1 MTTDETYYWVWSENL
16 QLSYYDHPPFI
27 AWLFWLGHPFEFL
40 GNAVRWPTVL
50 MGHLTLLVW
59 LYIWKETISEN
70 LEKYSWWI
78 ILALFSPLIGFGS
91 LILTPDIP
99 LIFFWSLSLLFFFR
113 ILQKK
118 SSLDYILLGVFL
130 GLGFCSKYHIVIFVI
145 MALIYLFAEKKWKE
159 INFRFVPYTL
169 LFGFIFSLPVL
180 IWNFEHDFISFQ
192 FQLKHGL
199 AKEGYEFYW
208 TWSYVLAQFL
218 VLFPSIVWVACKVRF
233 QGYQRAFLYFAW
245 GPLIFFFLTS
255 FKGLVEVNWP
265 IVAYPAFFV
274 LAVLGARR
282 ITPILSAAGFCVGL
296 FLIIVSHLLYP
307 WIPQAPEKIEEFD
320 QFKPILA
327 VQSQYQPLYAST
339 YQMASW
345 LWYTTKVPTY
355 KLLQISRFDFF
366 DTLPQAK
373 PQSFPF
379 FVALKKGT
387 SLPLWIGENSLQV
400 SVVDSLEKDLVIL
413 RVDRP

>member
-1 MTTDETYYWVWSENL
+1 MTTDETYYWVWSQNL

-40 GNAVRWPTVL
+40 GNAVRWPAVV

-59 LYIWKETISEN
+59 FYIWREVISEN
-70 LEKYSWWI
+70 LNKYSWWI
-78 ILALFSPLIGFGS
+78 ILALFTPLIGFGS
-91 LILTPDIP
+91 VILTPDLP
-99 LIFFWSLSLLFFFR
+99 VIFFWSLSLLFFFR
-113 ILQKK
+113 ILQRSKPM
-118 SSLDYILLGVFL
+118 DYTLLGVFL
-130 GLGFCSKYHIVIFVI
+130 GLGFCSKYHIVLFVLL
-145 MALIYLFAEKKWKE
+145 AVIYLFAEKKWNQ
-159 INFRFVPYTL
+159 IQFQFVPYTVITGL
-169 LFGFIFSLPVL
+169 LFSLPVL
-180 IWNFEHDFISFQ
+180 IWNFQHDFISFQ

-208 TWSYVLAQFL
+208 TWSYILAQVL
-218 VLFPSIVWVACKVRF
+218 VLFPSVVWVASKA
-233 QGYQRAFLYFAW
+233 QLNGIQRAFLYFAW

-274 LAVLGARR
+274 LAVLGAKKLR
-282 ITPILSAAGFCVGL
+282 PILSAAGFCIGL
-296 FLIIVSHLLYP
+296 FLLILSHLLFP

-320 QFKPILA
+320 QFKPILS

-345 LWYTTKVPTY
+345 LWYTNKAPTY
-355 KLLQISRFDFF
+355 KLRQMSRFDFF
-366 DTLPQAK
+366 DTLPGSV
-373 PQSFPF
+373 PQSFPIF
-379 FVALKKGT
+379 IAMKEGT

-400 SVVDSLEKDLVIL
+400 SLVDSLDKNLVIL
-413 RVDRP
+413 RVDGP

>member
-1 MTTDETYYWVWSENL
+1 MTTDETYYWVWSRNL

-40 GNAVRWPTVL
+40 GNAVRWPAVV

-59 LYIWKETISEN
+59 FYIWREVISETLN
-70 LEKYSWWI
+70 RYSWWI
-78 ILALFSPLIGFGS
+78 ILALFTPLIGFGS
-91 LILTPDIP
+91 IILTPDLP
-99 LIFFWSLSLLFFFR
+99 VIFFWSLSLLFFFR
-113 ILQKK
+113 ILQRSKPM
-118 SSLDYILLGVFL
+118 DYILLGIFL
-130 GLGFCSKYHIVIFVI
+130 GLGFCSKYHIVIFVLL
-145 MALIYLFAEKKWKE
+145 AVIYLFAEKKWNQIQFK
-159 INFRFVPYTL
+159 FVPYTVLSGL
-169 LFGFIFSLPVL
+169 LFSLPVL
-180 IWNFEHDFISFQ
+180 IWNFQHDFISFQ

-208 TWSYVLAQFL
+208 TWSYVLAQVL
-218 VLFPSIVWVACKVRF
+218 VLFPSIVWVASKA
-233 QGYQRAFLYFAW
+233 QLKGIQRAFLYFAW

-274 LAVLGARR
+274 LAVLGAKKLH
-282 ITPILSAAGFCVGL
+282 PILSAAGFCVGL
-296 FLIIVSHLLYP
+296 FLLILSHLFSP
-307 WIPQAPEKIEEFD
+307 WIPEAPEKIDEFD
-320 QFKPILA
+320 QFKPILS

-345 LWYTTKVPTY
+345 LWYTNKAPTY
-355 KLLQISRFDFF
+355 KLRQMSRFDFF
-366 DTLPQAK
+366 DTLPGSV
-373 PQSFPF
+373 PQSFPIF
-379 FVALKKGT
+379 IAMKEGT

-400 SVVDSLEKDLVIL
+400 SLIDSLDKNLVIL